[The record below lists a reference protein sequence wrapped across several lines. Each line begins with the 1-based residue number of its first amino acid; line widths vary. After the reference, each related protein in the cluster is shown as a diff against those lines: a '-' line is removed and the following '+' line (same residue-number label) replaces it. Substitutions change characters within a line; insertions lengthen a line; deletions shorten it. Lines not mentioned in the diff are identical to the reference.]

1 MAALLGAALQVELE
15 LIAVVDFAAN
25 ARSQKNAE
33 WRGNEHRN
41 PLFFADWP
49 DLDGKNLPTRIVVG
63 DRLND
68 AADVLI
74 CCDGLALKCPV
85 ADTFAHFGFAV
96 LRGRCVK

>member
-1 MAALLGAALQVELE
+1 MP
-15 LIAVVDFAAN
+15 DPK
-25 ARSQKNAE
+25 KNAE

-74 CCDGLALKCPV
+74 CCDGLALREHV
-85 ADTFAHFGFAV
+85 VQEIVFV
-96 LRGRCVK
+96 RCHAGGI